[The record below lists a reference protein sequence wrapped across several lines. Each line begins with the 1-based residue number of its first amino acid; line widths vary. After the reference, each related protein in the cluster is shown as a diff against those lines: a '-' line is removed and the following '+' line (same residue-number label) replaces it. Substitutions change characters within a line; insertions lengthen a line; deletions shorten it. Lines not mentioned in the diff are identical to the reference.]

1 MKLQGT
7 MRINEAGHL
16 EIGGVDT
23 LDLVREF
30 GTPLYV
36 LDEQAF
42 RENCR
47 KLKEAFASA
56 GDSQVIYASKALC
69 TMATCLLVKE
79 EGLGLDVVSGGEL
92 HTALAVDFPVEKIYF
107 HGNNKTPEE
116 IEMAVKNQVGVI
128 VVDNFYEMELL
139 NRICQRFGREQRII
153 LRISPGIEAHTHEYI
168 KTGQIDSKFGFTLP
182 GGQALEAVKRL
193 RDYPFLV
200 YDGLHCHIGSQ
211 IFEMQSF
218 AHTAEVMMAFVA
230 RIREETGLVTAELN
244 LGGGFGIY
252 YYEGDRPVPPEAWVQ
267 AVMPCVKEK
276 ATEFGVPVPRVVVEP
291 GRAIAGPAG
300 TTLYTVGS
308 YKDIPGI
315 RRYIAVDGGMGD
327 NPRPALYGSK
337 YEATLANKANQAP
350 EETVSIAGRCCES
363 GDMLLWDIKLPWVEP
378 GDILA
383 VFSTGAYNYA
393 MSMNYNRIPRPAMVL
408 VGDGQADLI
417 LQRETYDDLIRNDIV
432 PARLR

>member
-252 YYEGDRPVPPEAWVQ
+252 YYEGDRPVPPEAGCRRSCPVLRKRPPSLGCRSLGWWWSQDGPSRVPPEL
-267 AVMPCVKEK
+267 PCTPWALIKIFRES
-276 ATEFGVPVPRVVVEP
+276 
-291 GRAIAGPAG
+291 AGISRLTGEWG
-300 TTLYTVGS
+300 TTPARPCMVQSMRRHWPTR
-308 YKDIPGI
+308 PI
-315 RRYIAVDGGMGD
+315 RR
-327 NPRPALYGSK
+327 RKKLY
-337 YEATLANKANQAP
+337 P
-350 EETVSIAGRCCES
+350 
-363 GDMLLWDIKLPWVEP
+363 
-378 GDILA
+378 
-383 VFSTGAYNYA
+383 
-393 MSMNYNRIPRPAMVL
+393 
-408 VGDGQADLI
+408 
-417 LQRETYDDLIRNDIV
+417 
-432 PARLR
+432 

>member
-1 MKLQGT
+1 VKLQGT

-16 EIGGVDT
+16 EIGRVDT

-30 GTPLYV
+30 GTPLWV
-36 LDEQAF
+36 LDEEVF

-56 GDSQVIYASKALC
+56 GDSQVLYAAKALC
-69 TMATCLLVKE
+69 TKAICILVKE

-92 HTALAVDFPVEKIYF
+92 YTALAVDFPVEKIYF

-116 IEMAVKNQVGVI
+116 IAMAVKNQVGVI

-139 NRICQRFGREQRII
+139 NRICQREGREQKII

-182 GGQALEAVKRL
+182 TGQALEAVKRL
-193 RDYPFLV
+193 KDFPFLI
-200 YDGLHCHIGSQ
+200 YAGLHCHIGSQ
-211 IFEMQSF
+211 IFEMESF

-230 RIREETGLVTAELN
+230 RIKKETGLETTELN
-244 LGGGFGIY
+244 LGGGLGIY
-252 YYEGDRPVPPEAWVQ
+252 YYEGDTPAPPEAWVQ
-267 AVMPCVKEK
+267 AVMPCVKQK
-276 ATEFGVPVPRVVVEP
+276 AAEYGVPVPRVLVEP
-291 GRAIAGPAG
+291 GRAIVGPAG

-315 RRYIAVDGGMGD
+315 RKYIAVDGGMGD

-337 YEATLANKANQAP
+337 YEAMLANKANQAP
-350 EETVSIAGRCCES
+350 EETVSVAGKCCES
-363 GDMLLWDIKLPWVEP
+363 GDMLLWDIQLPRVEP

-383 VFSTGAYNYA
+383 VSATGAYNYA

-408 VGDGQADLI
+408 VGNGQADLI
-417 LQRETYDDLIRNDIV
+417 LKRETYDDLIRNDVV